1 MICKLKYCEETSP
14 VKIAGDISQLI
25 CNTPLVKLRGI
36 SERSGATIVGKL
48 ESFNPGGSV
57 KDRIGLSMFDAA
69 EQAGRISADKTT
81 IVEPTS
87 GNTGIA
93 LAMVA
98 AARGYKVLLT
108 MPETMSVE
116 RRSLLRAYGAELVL
130 TPGAQ
135 GMKGAIARA
144 TELTSHIPHA
154 FMPQQFENAAN
165 PEVHRRTTAEEV
177 WKDTDGTVDVF
188 VAGVGTGGTVTGV
201 GEVLKQR
208 KPGVYVAAAEP
219 ADSPVL
225 SGGDPGPHKIQ
236 GMGAGFVPKILNTE
250 VYDEVVKVSND
261 QAFAYARELATEG
274 ILVGISAGAN
284 AYAAYVIGSRPENQG
299 KLIVTVLCDTGERY
313 LSTVLFAEPEP
324 EEATASI

>member
-1 MICKLKYCEETSP
+1 
-14 VKIAGDISQLI
+14 VKIAGNITELI
-25 CNTPLVKLRGI
+25 GNTPLVKLRGV
-36 SERSGATIVGKL
+36 SERSGATIAGKL

-69 EQAGRISADKTT
+69 EQAGLIAPGKTT

-108 MPETMSVE
+108 MPETMSIE
-116 RRSLLRAYGAELVL
+116 RRNLLRAYGAELVL
-130 TPGAQ
+130 TPGPQ

-144 TELTSHIPHA
+144 TELSGQIPGA

-177 WKDTDGTVDVF
+177 WNDTDGQVDIF

-208 KPGVYVAAAEP
+208 KPNVYVVAAEP
-219 ADSPVL
+219 TDSPVL

-236 GMGAGFVPKILNTE
+236 GMGAGFVPKILNTD
-250 VYDEVVKVSND
+250 VYDEVVQVTND
-261 QAFAYARELATEG
+261 QAFGFARELAAEG

-284 AYAAYVIGSRPENQG
+284 AYAAYTVASRPENKG
-299 KLIVTVLCDTGERY
+299 KLVVTVLCDTGERY

-324 EEATASI
+324 VAEGSSSI

>member
-1 MICKLKYCEETSP
+1 
-14 VKIAGDISQLI
+14 VKIADNITELI
-25 CNTPLVKLRGI
+25 GGTPLVMLRGL
-36 SERSGATIVGKL
+36 SERSGATVVGKL

-57 KDRIGLSMFDAA
+57 KDRIGLSMLDAA
-69 EQAGRISADKTT
+69 EREGLIDPESTT

-93 LAMVA
+93 LALVA

-116 RRSLLRAYGAELVL
+116 RRNLLRAYGAELVL
-130 TPGAQ
+130 TPGPE

-144 TELTSHIPHA
+144 TELSREIPGA

-177 WKDTDGTVDVF
+177 WSDTDGAVDIF

-201 GEVLKQR
+201 GEVLKER
-208 KPGVYVAAAEP
+208 KPEVQIVAVEP

-225 SGGDPGPHKIQ
+225 SGGAPGPHKIQ
-236 GMGAGFVPKILNTE
+236 GMGAGFVPKVLNTS
-250 VYDEVVKVSND
+250 VYAEVVQVTNE
-261 QAFAYARELATEG
+261 QAFAFARELATEG

-284 AYAAYVIGSRPENQG
+284 AAAAFAVASRPENAG
-299 KLIVTVLCDTGERY
+299 KLVVTVLCDTGERY
-313 LSTVLFAEPEP
+313 LSTPLFAEPEP
-324 EEATASI
+324 ESGSI

>member
-1 MICKLKYCEETSP
+1 
-14 VKIAGDISQLI
+14 VNIAGDITELI
-25 CNTPLVKLRGI
+25 GGTPLVRLRGL

-48 ESFNPGGSV
+48 EYFNPGGSV
-57 KDRIGLSMFDAA
+57 KDRIGLSMLDAA
-69 EQAGRISADKTT
+69 EQAGLIAPGKTT

-108 MPETMSVE
+108 MPETMSIE
-116 RRSLLRAYGAELVL
+116 RRNLLRAYGAELVL
-130 TPGAQ
+130 TPGPQ

-144 TELTSHIPHA
+144 GGLTAEIPGA

-165 PEVHRRTTAEEV
+165 PEIHRRTTAEEV
-177 WKDTDGTVDVF
+177 WKDTDGKVDIF

-208 KPGVYVAAAEP
+208 RPNVQVVAVEP
-219 ADSPVL
+219 TDSPVL

-250 VYDEVVKVSND
+250 VYDEVVQVTND
-261 QAFAYARELATEG
+261 QAFEFARELAAEG

-284 AYAAYVIGSRPENQG
+284 AYAAYVVGSRPENEG
-299 KLIVTVLCDTGERY
+299 KLIVTVMCDTGERY
-313 LSTVLFAEPEP
+313 LSTPLFAAPETVA
-324 EEATASI
+324 EASSSI

>member
-1 MICKLKYCEETSP
+1 M
-14 VKIAGDISQLI
+14 KIAGDITELI
-25 CNTPLVKLRGI
+25 GGTPLVKLRGI

-69 EQAGRISADKTT
+69 EQGGLISPEKTT

-108 MPETMSVE
+108 MPETMSIE
-116 RRSLLRAYGAELVL
+116 RRNLLRAYGAELVL
-130 TPGAQ
+130 TPGPQ

-144 TELTSHIPHA
+144 AELSEQVPGA

-177 WKDTDGTVDVF
+177 WNDTDGQVDIF

-208 KPGVYVAAAEP
+208 KPNVYVVAAEP
-219 ADSPVL
+219 TDSPVL

-250 VYDEVVKVSND
+250 VYDEVVQVTNE

-284 AYAAYVIGSRPENQG
+284 AYAAFVVGSRPENKG
-299 KLIVTVLCDTGERY
+299 KLIVTVMCDTGERY

-324 EEATASI
+324 VPEASSSI

>member
-1 MICKLKYCEETSP
+1 M
-14 VKIAGDISQLI
+14 KIANDITALI
-25 CNTPLVKLRGI
+25 GNTPLVKLRGL

-57 KDRIGLSMFDAA
+57 KDRIGVSMLDAA
-69 EQAGRISADKTT
+69 EQAGLISPEKTT

-108 MPETMSVE
+108 MPETMSIE
-116 RRSLLRAYGAELVL
+116 RRNLLRAYGADLVL

-144 TELTSHIPHA
+144 TELTDQIPGA

-177 WKDTDGTVDVF
+177 WNDTDGKVDVF

-208 KPGVYVAAAEP
+208 KPDVHVVAAEP

-236 GMGAGFVPKILNTE
+236 GMGAGFVPKILNTA
-250 VYDEVVKVSND
+250 VYDEVVQVTNE

-284 AYAAYVIGSRPENQG
+284 AYAAFVVGSRPENKG
-299 KLIVTVLCDTGERY
+299 KLIVTVMCDTGERY

-324 EEATASI
+324 VPEASSSI

>member
-1 MICKLKYCEETSP
+1 
-14 VKIAGDISQLI
+14 VKIANDITALI
-25 CNTPLVKLRGI
+25 GNTPLVKLRGL

-57 KDRIGLSMFDAA
+57 KDRIGVSMLDAA
-69 EQAGRISADKTT
+69 EQAGLISPEKTT

-108 MPETMSVE
+108 MPETMSIE
-116 RRSLLRAYGAELVL
+116 RRNLLRAYGADLVL

-144 TELTSHIPHA
+144 TELTDQIPGA

-177 WKDTDGTVDVF
+177 WNDTDGKVDVF

-208 KPGVYVAAAEP
+208 KPDVHVVAAEP

-236 GMGAGFVPKILNTE
+236 GMGAGFVPKILNTA
-250 VYDEVVKVSND
+250 VYDEVVQVTNE

-284 AYAAYVIGSRPENQG
+284 AYAAFVVGSRPENKG
-299 KLIVTVLCDTGERY
+299 KLIVTVMCDTGERY

-324 EEATASI
+324 VAEASSSI

>member
-1 MICKLKYCEETSP
+1 
-14 VKIAGDISQLI
+14 VKIAGDITELI
-25 CNTPLVKLRGI
+25 GNTPLVKLRGI

-48 ESFNPGGSV
+48 ESLNPGGSV

-69 EQAGRISADKTT
+69 EQAGLIAPDKTT

-108 MPETMSVE
+108 MPETMSIE
-116 RRSLLRAYGAELVL
+116 RRNLLRAYGADLVL
-130 TPGAQ
+130 TPGPQ

-144 TELTSHIPHA
+144 TELTSQIPDA

-177 WKDTDGTVDVF
+177 WNDTDGKVDVF

-208 KPGVYVAAAEP
+208 KPDVRIVAAEP
-219 ADSPVL
+219 TDSPVL

-250 VYDEVVKVSND
+250 VYDEVVQVTND
-261 QAFAYARELATEG
+261 QAFAFARELAAEG

-284 AYAAYVIGSRPENQG
+284 AYAAYTVGSRPENKG
-299 KLIVTVLCDTGERY
+299 KLVVTVLCDTGERY

-324 EEATASI
+324 VAEASSSI